1 MEALTI
7 GDAMAGL
14 APGSRDDF
22 ATWVEPYVP
31 ALNRYATRLVG
42 PDDRDDVVQEAL
54 IRAWRRRSTFDPGKG
69 EPLPWLLA
77 VVADRARRH
86 RGRRRIVLRLAEH
99 DDPVDVE
106 SPDIDLERA
115 LRTLS
120 PRQRQAVD
128 LYYFVGLE
136 VAGVARVMRCAP
148 GTVRATLHHART
160 ALREL
165 LGDPDV

>member
-7 GDAMAGL
+7 GDAMVGL

-22 ATWVEPYVP
+22 ATWVAPFVP

-42 PDDRDDVVQEAL
+42 PDDREDVVQEAL
-54 IRAWRRRSTFDPGKG
+54 IRAWRRRSTFDPSRG

-77 VVADRARRH
+77 VLADRARRH
-86 RGRRRIVLRLAEH
+86 HARRKVVLRLADH
-99 DDPVDVE
+99 DDADEDPGH
-106 SPDIDLERA
+106 DIDLERA
-115 LRTLS
+115 LRTLP

-128 LYYFVGLE
+128 LYYFVGLG
-136 VAGVARVMRCAP
+136 VADVARVMRCAP
-148 GTVRATLHHART
+148 GTVRAALHQART